1 MKYWIIFILFY
12 STAFLTHYILEFF
25 IFKSFRPLKTAVQ
38 EIESLYFFWDIFSQR
53 PFLTFTYDDPVAPL
67 SFRKM

>member
-12 STAFLTHYILEFF
+12 STAFLKHYILEFF

-38 EIESLYFFWDIFSQR
+38 AIESLYFFGT
-53 PFLTFTYDDPVAPL
+53 FLARDRF
-67 SFRKM
+67 